1 MGSHMPLSTSQK
13 LESWNRKL
21 HFYLGLYFLFFL
33 WLFAFTGLLLNHGQ
47 WQFAQYWPERTE
59 SSYERSIS
67 PVASGSETDQ
77 AKRVMKELGLAGEI
91 DWPSQPPAAGKLDF
105 AVNRPGNLN
114 RVSVD
119 LAERRATVQSTRTNA
134 WGVMN
139 VLHTFS
145 GTRSNNPAA
154 RRDWFLTFLWV
165 FAMDALAVGLLLM
178 VFSSYYMWYRF
189 KKSHLFGWLVLGV
202 GVLGCGVF
210 VFGLASI

>member
-1 MGSHMPLSTSQK
+1 

-21 HFYLGLYFLFFL
+21 HFYLGLYLLFFL

-47 WQFAQYWPERTE
+47 WRFAQYWPERTE

-67 PVASGSETDQ
+67 SVASGSETDQ
-77 AKRVMKELGLAGEI
+77 AKQIMQELGLAGEI
-91 DWPSQPPAAGKLDF
+91 DWPSQPPTPGKLDF

-119 LAERRATVQSTRTNA
+119 LTEHRATVQNTRTNA
-134 WGVMN
+134 WGVIN

-145 GTRSNNPAA
+145 GTRSNNPVA
-154 RRDWFLTFLWV
+154 RRDWSLTSIWV

-189 KKSHLFGWLVLGV
+189 KQKRLLGWLVLAAGA
-202 GVLGCGVF
+202 LGCGIF
-210 VFGLASI
+210 VFGLAWI